1 MLATRTARAGTPWAI
16 CAIVMLAVGFSGNQ
30 FLLSVATTTVLWL
43 ILAGGLNLMM
53 GYGGLANLGIGASYG
68 IGAYAA
74 GWVATRTGLPLVA
87 AFAMAVVSAVLV
99 AAVIAPMVLRTKGLH
114 FAIATLA
121 IGMVATD
128 LFTNLTGLT
137 GGSIGL
143 SGISR
148 PVWLADPA
156 QMYWFAAA
164 IGGVLLVLF
173 AVYHRSRMAL
183 VLRGVRDDEQLTR
196 SLGFAVTRYKITA
209 FMLGSA
215 CAGLAGALYAYFIQ
229 YVAPTEFTLAGASF
243 QAFAI
248 VAFGGAAT
256 VWGPSIG
263 AILLTGLPTFV
274 DLGPQAK
281 TAAYGLALLIVVLA
295 VPEGVVPGAV
305 RLFTRV
311 RHRFLPGPPPSSP
324 ATTETS
330 TSGAGTRPLPGTATE
345 YRG

>member
-1 MLATRTARAGTPWAI
+1 MLATRTARSASPWAV
-16 CAIVMLAVGFSGNQ
+16 CAIVLLATGLSGDQ
-30 FLLSVATTTVLWL
+30 FLLSVATTTILWVV
-43 ILAGGLNLMM
+43 LAGGLNLMM

-74 GWVATRTGLPLVA
+74 GLVATRTGLPLVA
-87 AFAMAVVSAVLV
+87 AFAVAILAAAIV
-99 AAVIAPMVLRTKGLH
+99 AAVIAPFVLRTRGLH

-121 IGMVATD
+121 IGIVATD
-128 LFTNLTGLT
+128 LFTNLAGLT
-137 GGSIGL
+137 GGSVGL

-148 PVWLADPA
+148 PDWLADPA
-156 QMYWFAAA
+156 AMYWFAAA
-164 IGGVLLVLF
+164 IGFLLLVLF

-209 FMLGSA
+209 FVLGSA

-229 YVAPTEFTLAGASF
+229 YVAPSEFALAGASF

-256 VWGPSIG
+256 VWGPSVG

-281 TAAYGLALLIVVLA
+281 MAAYGLALLIVVLA

-305 RLFTRV
+305 RLSRLL
-311 RHRFLPGPPPSSP
+311 RHQFRQR
-324 ATTETS
+324 S
-330 TSGAGTRPLPGTATE
+330 TPVEKTPSGAETAPLPETATR

>member
-1 MLATRTARAGTPWAI
+1 MNATRTARSALPWVL
-16 CAIVMLAVGFSGNQ
+16 CALVLLATGFSGDQ
-30 FLLSVATTTVLWL
+30 FLLSVATTTILWV

-74 GWVATRTGLPLVA
+74 GLVATRTGLPLVA
-87 AFAMAVVSAVLV
+87 AFGAAVLAAAIV
-99 AAVIAPMVLRTKGLH
+99 AAVIAPLVLRARGLH

-121 IGMVATD
+121 IGIVATD
-128 LFTNLTGLT
+128 LFTNLVGLT

-148 PVWLADPA
+148 PSWLADPSA
-156 QMYWFAAA
+156 LYWFAAA
-164 IGGVLLVLF
+164 LGIVLLALF
-173 AVYHRSRMAL
+173 ALYHRSRMAL

-196 SLGFAVTRYKITA
+196 SLGFAVTRYKVTA
-209 FMLGSA
+209 FVLGSA
-215 CAGLAGALYAYFIQ
+215 AAGLAGALYAYFIQ
-229 YVAPTEFTLAGASF
+229 YVAPTEFDLAGASF

-256 VWGPSIG
+256 VWGPTVG

-281 TAAYGLALLIVVLA
+281 MAAYGLALLIVVIA
-295 VPEGVVPGAV
+295 VPEGVVPGAG
-305 RLFTRV
+305 RLIAML
-311 RHRFLPGPPPSSP
+311 RHRFRRSPPPPPLAPPPEP
-324 ATTETS
+324 A
-330 TSGAGTRPLPGTATE
+330 PLSKTATRS
-345 YRG
+345 RG